1 MLRPFPAR
9 PAESEL
15 WGRAQPSGQPAF
27 QEILTVNS
35 SWRVPD
41 LAIRSCSAQ
50 SQVLSTPCRRE
61 TSLHIWGQ
69 KLFLEAPGDTPML
82 SDLLRC

>member
-15 WGRAQPSGQPAF
+15 SGRPQPSGQPAF

-35 SWRVPD
+35 SWRVPA

-50 SQVLSTPCRRE
+50 IQVLSTPCRGV
-61 TSLHIWGQ
+61 HVWGQ